1 MSVLKNKTVVIT
13 GASRGLG
20 RHIAQQLAQAG
31 CRLILL
37 ARNREQL
44 ASLQH
49 ALQQA
54 GHEVDIIACDLGQTD
69 SLKAAIETLLQHPR
83 PIDILIN
90 NAGTGWYKEFL
101 EHSPE
106 EHDQIINTNFRAVV
120 HLTQA
125 LLPGMLQQ
133 ESGHIVNIGSDLSQR
148 PLAKMAVYV
157 ASKHAL
163 RGFSRSLLRE
173 VKHKGVRVSL
183 VNPGIID
190 THFDN
195 SVEGKREA
203 SWSLRPA
210 DLAQLVVTV
219 LSQPGYQLID
229 EVDVHPL
236 MQDF

>member
-1 MSVLKNKTVVIT
+1 MSELNNKTAVIT

-37 ARNREQL
+37 ARNQEQL
-44 ASLQH
+44 ASLQDE
-49 ALQQA
+49 LQQA
-54 GHEVDIIACDLGQTD
+54 GHEVEIIACDLGQTV
-69 SLKAAIETLLQHPR
+69 SRQAAIEKVLQHGT
-83 PIDILIN
+83 IDILIN

-106 EHDQIINTNFRAVV
+106 EHDRIIDTNFRAAV

-125 LLPGMLQQ
+125 ILPGMLQQ
-133 ESGHIVNIGSDLSQR
+133 ASGHIVNIGSDLSHR
-148 PLAKMAVYV
+148 PLSKMAVYV
-157 ASKHAL
+157 ASKHAM
-163 RGFSRSLLRE
+163 RGFSLSLLRE

-190 THFDN
+190 TNFDN
-195 SVEGKREA
+195 GVEGSREA

-210 DLAQLVVTV
+210 QLAKLVVYV